1 MVVSMILI
9 AKTYH
14 LVRLEIVMDT
24 SITKPGFH
32 TNLTPIAR
40 LLPEDG
46 GYSALQMNHYT
57 HQDLSLSQGSQRVSE
72 ARFLM
77 WGRCCNS

>member
-14 LVRLEIVMDT
+14 LAGLEIVMDT

-32 TNLTPIAR
+32 TNSTPIAR
-40 LLPEDG
+40 LFPEDG
-46 GYSALQMNHYT
+46 GILPHK
-57 HQDLSLSQGSQRVSE
+57 
-72 ARFLM
+72 
-77 WGRCCNS
+77 